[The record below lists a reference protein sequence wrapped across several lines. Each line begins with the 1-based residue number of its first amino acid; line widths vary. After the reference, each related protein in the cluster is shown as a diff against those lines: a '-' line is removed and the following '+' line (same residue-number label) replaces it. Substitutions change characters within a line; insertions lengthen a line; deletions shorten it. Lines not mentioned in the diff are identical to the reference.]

1 MGSLLE
7 DKKYN
12 DELSNALQVL
22 KIFKNLSYEDKLMV
36 IKKTEELLITQE
48 NDKFL
53 INTAKQKN

>member
-1 MGSLLE
+1 ME

-53 INTAKQKN
+53 INTVKQKN

>member
-12 DELSNALQVL
+12 DELSNTLQVL